1 MFVWIFIYLIV
12 FSTHALTREISIHT
26 IPRTPRIRTKFK
38 RIHFRPPK
46 HARSVSPG
54 STTTAVIFPPIP
66 ERRED
71 AQGPS
76 QCRGAIGNAWGDTF
90 RWTMYVH
97 PFRISQ
103 FLYLKQLTDIQLL
116 LYHQSPRQATLL
128 PLARIFTGRTIAP
141 INRSSTWTWTSTR
154 IYESIMYAVI
164 SKLVSCSHLIAGHP
178 PKECVTWIIHP
189 FYSAE

>member
-54 STTTAVIFPPIP
+54 STTTAVIFSPIP

-90 RWTMYVH
+90 RWTMYVY

-103 FLYLKQLTDIQLL
+103 FLYLKQLTYMSSWTAPTVSPKPKAGDAPPAGPNIYRQDNRP
-116 LYHQSPRQATLL
+116 HQQ
-128 PLARIFTGRTIAP
+128 IFDLDLDLNP
-141 INRSSTWTWTSTR
+141 D
-154 IYESIMYAVI
+154 
-164 SKLVSCSHLIAGHP
+164 L
-178 PKECVTWIIHP
+178 
-189 FYSAE
+189 

>member
-76 QCRGAIGNAWGDTF
+76 QCRGAIGIAWGDTF
-90 RWTMYVH
+90 RWTMYVY
-97 PFRISQ
+97 PFSHIAIPIFEATHRYV
-103 FLYLKQLTDIQLL
+103 FLHSSYCITKAQGRRRSSRWPKYLQAG
-116 LYHQSPRQATLL
+116 QSPPSTDLRLGFGPQPGSMNRLCTQLFQSWCPVRSLL
-128 PLARIFTGRTIAP
+128 RDILLRNVLRG
-141 INRSSTWTWTSTR
+141 
-154 IYESIMYAVI
+154 
-164 SKLVSCSHLIAGHP
+164 
-178 PKECVTWIIHP
+178 
-189 FYSAE
+189 